1 MMGGSAFP
9 NFNPAVHSLRGLAAC
24 AVMLFH
30 WEQFFPA
37 FGALVQSLVPA
48 NSLLDPTAYIGFGW
62 MGVPLFF
69 ILSGWLLGGQVIRAD
84 ITAGYL
90 RHFWTRRFLRI
101 YPAVWAELL
110 VLLLLARSI
119 PGLIDAA
126 SYNTLHLQFL
136 LWLNL
141 PPFHGCSAK
150 PCVVDA
156 TGRISL
162 LSVTA
167 LIGLVCGFRQLASIT
182 TEQLIDHAG
191 LAFFDFF
198 HGRGGQLPRDTAG
211 A

>member
-9 NFNPAVHSLRGLAAC
+9 NFNPALHSLRGLAAC

-136 LWLNL
+136 LWLN
-141 PPFHGCSAK
+141 H
-150 PCVVDA
+150 A
-156 TGRISL
+156 TRRGYRDFTLQTCANLTPSEKVS
-162 LSVTA
+162 SVTMMA
-167 LIGLVCGFRQLASIT
+167 VSRPDDS
-182 TEQLIDHAG
+182 E
-191 LAFFDFF
+191 
-198 HGRGGQLPRDTAG
+198 
-211 A
+211 